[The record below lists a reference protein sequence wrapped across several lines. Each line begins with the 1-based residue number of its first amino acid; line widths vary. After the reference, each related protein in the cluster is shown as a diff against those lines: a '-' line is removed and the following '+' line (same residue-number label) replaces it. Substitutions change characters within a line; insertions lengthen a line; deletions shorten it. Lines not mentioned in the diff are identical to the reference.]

1 MYTRLLY
8 EVDETKD
15 GGLSPPGNSVIGSQ
29 SIYNDRKRAVIH
41 YHSLCNDEK
50 NEYTQRSRNTVRCI
64 TITLNTL

>member
-41 YHSLCNDEK
+41 YHNLCNEK
-50 NEYTQRSRNTVRCI
+50 K
-64 TITLNTL
+64 